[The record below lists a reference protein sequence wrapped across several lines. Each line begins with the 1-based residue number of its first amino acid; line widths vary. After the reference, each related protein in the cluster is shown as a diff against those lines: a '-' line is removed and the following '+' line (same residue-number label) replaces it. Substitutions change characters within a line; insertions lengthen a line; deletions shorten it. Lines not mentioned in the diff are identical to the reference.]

1 MAIRN
6 VTNSYAGRTVDL
18 SIAGRLEPQTIGVQ
32 PVSLSFGRIST
43 KCAGVQKLLQR
54 YTIMLLTSKG
64 SQKNNPNF
72 GTDLIPTLLGG
83 NLIDVGHLVH
93 TFNLASWSVVKTLR
107 EYQASHPEI
116 PADEQI
122 NTALMTD
129 YDVQGSTVLFNV
141 KVQTQAGDVIDFIL
155 PVTTPD

>member
-1 MAIRN
+1 MIRDLN
-6 VTNSYAGRTVDL
+6 KNYAGRTVDVCI
-18 SIAGRLEPQTIGVQ
+18 SGKLEPQTNGVQ
-32 PVSLSFGRIST
+32 PLGLTFGRVST

-54 YTIMLLTSKG
+54 YTIMLLTAKG
-64 SQKNNPNF
+64 SQKDNPNF
-72 GTDLIPTLLGG
+72 GTDLIPILLGG

-107 EYQASHPEI
+107 DYQSKHPEQ

-122 NTALMTD
+122 NTALLVD
-129 YDVQGSTVLFNV
+129 YKVQGSTVLFNV
-141 KVQTQAGDVIDFIL
+141 KIQTQAGDIIDFVL